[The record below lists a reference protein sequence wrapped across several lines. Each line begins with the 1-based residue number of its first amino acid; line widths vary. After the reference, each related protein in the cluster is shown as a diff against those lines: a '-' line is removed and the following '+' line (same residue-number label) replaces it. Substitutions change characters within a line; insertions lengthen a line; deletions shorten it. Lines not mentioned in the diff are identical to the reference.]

1 MNMKLN
7 SKPFAQSIEIQNI
20 DSGTSTGLGNES
32 TLRLKQ
38 MEKLQHSCQIK
49 KEDATKLDIPFGAD
63 QFSDFKESLRMRT

>member
-7 SKPFAQSIEIQNI
+7 SKPLAQSSEIQNN
-20 DSGTSTGLGNES
+20 DSGTCSGPFGNES

-49 KEDATKLDIPFGAD
+49 KEDATSLDIPFGAD
-63 QFSDFKESLRMRT
+63 